1 MVGSAGAGRAV
12 AGATLL
18 DFAVS
23 PLFIWDTF
31 TDSLSRDLRVS
42 DTGLSLV
49 FSVSLA
55 TFTAGVVVGGH
66 VADTVAPRRLA
77 LYAGG
82 GVVTGLGTSAVAPS
96 LPVLIAGFG
105 IVLGGATGLG
115 YATAVR
121 VAGTAAAH
129 RGRAVA
135 IVVSAYAAGAVVL
148 APVAAY
154 LLTFIGRTG
163 TFAALAALLGAVLA
177 GAAVLLPGAG
187 QVSSWRAGARGPKTS
202 HRSAVSAP
210 VPALWTMF
218 LLGSAPALIAFGHAG
233 ELAGASGRTVV
244 AVALLNAGN
253 FGGRL
258 LAGPAVDRLG
268 HAPALH
274 LTAAALGGTCVALTV
289 SDHHILRLTALLVLG
304 TQYGA
309 LSVLTPVTTAASVP
323 SERFGATFGTVFSG
337 WGVAGL
343 AGPVAAAWLATRT
356 GYDEVTAAL
365 VAVAALAWLATV
377 WALAAVRRS

>member
-1 MVGSAGAGRAV
+1 M

-96 LPVLIAGFG
+96 LTVLIAGFG

-148 APVAAY
+148 APVAAR

-163 TFAALAALLGAVLA
+163 TFAALAALLGTVLA
-177 GAAVLLPGAG
+177 GAAVLLPGVGEAP
-187 QVSSWRAGARGPKTS
+187 RRPAAGATKTS
-202 HRSAVSAP
+202 PRLPVSAP
-210 VPALWTMF
+210 VPALWAMF

-233 ELAGASGRTVV
+233 ELAGAPGRTVV

-258 LAGPAVDRLG
+258 LAGPAADRMG

-289 SDHHILRLTALLVLG
+289 SDHHILRLIALLVLG

-309 LSVLTPVTTAASVP
+309 LSVLTPVATAASVP
-323 SERFGATFGTVFSG
+323 AERFGATFGTVFSG

-356 GYDEVTAAL
+356 GYDGVATAL
-365 VAVAALAWLATV
+365 VAVAALAWLATAG
-377 WALAAVRRS
+377 ALAAVRRT